1 MCVANIHVTLQP
13 CSHRWYQLVKP
24 CTESTDLASC
34 SRKLSLQGWETR
46 NQDCPWCSPSST
58 TFADVDESTHKL
70 FSGMSPTIR
79 RKSESSSGSSTS
91 PSRGRTTKSNNSST
105 TSSRASSQ
113 DDDVLNRA
121 ERNRMMNRR
130 LETYI
135 KMNPAKAFSNRTE
148 NDLPSVTAH
157 PAQRPSLSRNDSVVS
172 KGWKKSFKIS
182 KNLFG

>member
-1 MCVANIHVTLQP
+1 MTI
-13 CSHRWYQLVKP
+13 
-24 CTESTDLASC
+24 
-34 SRKLSLQGWETR
+34 
-46 NQDCPWCSPSST
+46 
-58 TFADVDESTHKL
+58 ADVDESTHRL
-70 FSGMSPTIR
+70 FNGMSATIR

-91 PSRGRTTKSNNSST
+91 PSRGRPTKSNNSST

-113 DDDVLNRA
+113 DDDVEARDLDQA

-135 KMNPAKAFSNRTE
+135 MMNPAKAFGNRRESDVSPAT
-148 NDLPSVTAH
+148 TR

-172 KGWKKSFKIS
+172 KGWKKSVKIS